1 MSCNSMW
8 TLFHFVRG
16 VYSYACKHLRWT
28 SAKLQRYIIIKY
40 FLHLHFFV
48 VTQHYQRNSS
58 LPESTWSRDIIFFFK
73 AYEYNLFASIYLDH
87 STTWQNLNKKISSP
101 QKMSRFFS
109 WKIKGKN
116 TANTYVAFF
125 IKTNKSIVLLGNF
138 NLTIIL
144 ITQVTCIITFEMS
157 VNEHRP
163 TVSMD
168 FTSMLLN
175 TQKRIL
181 SGFVTD
187 ITI

>member
-8 TLFHFVRG
+8 TLFHFGRG

-40 FLHLHFFV
+40 FLHLHFFCCY
-48 VTQHYQRNSS
+48 TT
-58 LPESTWSRDIIFFFK
+58 LSTKFKFAWKHLITRYHFFFK

-125 IKTNKSIVLLGNF
+125 IKTNKFIVLLGNF